1 MGILSAGVLLWSGAH
16 PLKRL
21 LPTQREALG
30 SAGQLVITVLLVA
43 SLVLMISGYRSAD
56 SSILWVLS
64 GDYYWAVAPLLSLP
78 FYLFA
83 ADICKSK
90 LLLVVPHPQLTA
102 VMVWAAGHLLV
113 NGDVASMLLFG
124 GLFAWAVIQLWLIVR
139 QDAAPDKSR
148 IRNGYLIEAA
158 ALALGAVL
166 YLGAGWAHGYF
177 GYPVLVWG

>member
-83 ADICKSK
+83 VGGFPFSLCPPRSYPASAGFIGIFRNVPGK
-90 LLLVVPHPQLTA
+90 LK
-102 VMVWAAGHLLV
+102 
-113 NGDVASMLLFG
+113 F
-124 GLFAWAVIQLWLIVR
+124 
-139 QDAAPDKSR
+139 
-148 IRNGYLIEAA
+148 E
-158 ALALGAVL
+158 
-166 YLGAGWAHGYF
+166 
-177 GYPVLVWG
+177 

>member
-1 MGILSAGVLLWSGAH
+1 MWMLLGGVLLWSGAH
-16 PLKRL
+16 LFKRL
-21 LPTQREALG
+21 LPKQREALG
-30 SAGQLVITVLLVA
+30 SAGQLVVTLLLVA
-43 SLVLMISGYRSAD
+43 SLVLMVSGYRSAD
-56 SSILWVLS
+56 SATLWVFS
-64 GDYYWAVAPLLSLP
+64 VDNYWVVAPLLSLP

-139 QDAAPDKSR
+139 QDAAPDRSR

-158 ALALGAVL
+158 ALALGVVL